1 MQDTKRVKAI
11 HNSDCLCYKCL
22 QRKDKVH
29 KIDIG
34 GSGYGSSF
42 DNFSTSLQ
50 LCDDCY
56 KESTKDKPIWNMKTV
71 YGEMHFSFGESK
83 NDEYY
88 KDRIVNEPIDQR
100 YEYDDEMSEYLH
112 NLPLESRELV
122 YNRNAH
128 GACADCNMDAQDW
141 IDFELGMLPHEKCKE
156 YGCYSPDE
164 ERAYEERFPT
174 CQHPVEVIY
183 DDGSHGCH
191 CPFGAFGKCEDGI
204 VSVNM
209 NIWTK
214 CYGCNYYKQ
223 RTVPVMRINSDDE
236 ADYNLYLEYQL
247 NKDRLE
253 EKFNDK
259 LKGVL

>member
-11 HNSDCLCYKCL
+11 HNSDCLCWKCL
-22 QRKDKVH
+22 KKHNKDKMHV
-29 KIDIG
+29 IEIG
-34 GSGYGSSF
+34 ALGYNSRF
-42 DNFSTSLQ
+42 DNLSTRIQ

-56 KESTKDKPIWNMKTV
+56 NVNPDWWKLERIIPQES
-71 YGEMHFSFGESK
+71 EQFGEK
-83 NDEYY
+83 Y
-88 KDRIVNEPIDQR
+88 K
-100 YEYDDEMSEYLH
+100 YEKEICQFIEE
-112 NLPLESRELV
+112 LPLEVQELIWNK
-122 YNRNAH
+122 YSH
-128 GACADCNMDAQDW
+128 GACADYYMDSQDW
-141 IDFELGMLPHEKCKE
+141 IDFQLGMLPHEKCKE

-174 CQHPVEVIY
+174 CQHPIEVIY

-204 VSVNM
+204 VSVDL
-209 NIWTK
+209 NIWTE

-223 RTVPVMRINSDDE
+223 RTTPVMRINSDDE

-253 EKFNDK
+253 EKFNDR